1 MSDVKS
7 YSIKPRVFLIKPH
20 HTIDDD
26 MLDRFISRRL
36 VPAFD
41 MFPDINLSD
50 AEVDRLLMSKEVAD
64 LPIDIFDS
72 VEQSLDTLSD
82 LVGVDWIVIPRTTRR
97 ELFVAQV
104 DHYEHIR
111 YQAHLHVK
119 HYIVIHNEF
128 TIPYS
133 SLNNVLLHSIGSQA
147 NLSELP
153 FELYKIIQHNKP
165 EEPESIP
172 DRTIIED
179 QNEDLS
185 FLDDSKED
193 SPVDIQSSQI
203 TPNKAI
209 IDNQIITPT
218 SLPSIQRKMDDI
230 FMARKLHTS
239 VLEMQDYLR
248 TNMSEIVEF
257 HGADSDLAFRGKWND
272 DTPVKVLAFNLTDG
286 RENVAW
292 LIKILSE
299 NKV

>member
-1 MSDVKS
+1 MSNANL
-7 YSIKPRVFLIKPH
+7 YSAKPRVFLIKPH

-36 VPAFD
+36 IPAFD
-41 MFPDINLSD
+41 MFPEINLSD

-64 LPIDIFDS
+64 LPMDIFDS
-72 VEQSLDTLSD
+72 VEQSLNALSD
-82 LVGVDWIVIPRTTRR
+82 LVGVDWIVIPRTMRR

-133 SLNNVLLHSIGSQA
+133 NLNNVLLHSIGSQT
-147 NLSELP
+147 NLSELS
-153 FELYKIIQHNKP
+153 FDLYKIIQQNKP
-165 EEPESIP
+165 EELESIP
-172 DRTIIED
+172 DRTIIEAQD
-179 QNEDLS
+179 EDLS
-185 FLDDSKED
+185 FLDNNKED
-193 SPVDIQSSQI
+193 DPIDIQPSSI
-203 TPNKAI
+203 TQNKAI
-209 IDNQIITPT
+209 IDNQIITPA

-230 FMARKLHTS
+230 FTARKLHTS

-248 TNMSEIVEF
+248 TNMSEIAEF
-257 HGADSDLAFRGKWND
+257 HNADSDLAFRGKWND
-272 DTPVKVLAFNLTDG
+272 DTPVKVLAFNLTDK
-286 RENVAW
+286 RENSAW